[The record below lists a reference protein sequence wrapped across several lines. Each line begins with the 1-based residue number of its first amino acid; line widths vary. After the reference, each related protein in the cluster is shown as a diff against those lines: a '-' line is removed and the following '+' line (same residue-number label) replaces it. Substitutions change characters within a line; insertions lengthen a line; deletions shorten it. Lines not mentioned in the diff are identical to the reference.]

1 MISVLKRGGLV
12 RIVSVSVLLMLS
24 SAMVT
29 ADDLT
34 GIWQHESEPVWIQ
47 IDANETVG
55 RVQRNDNKPEAVGF
69 EMIKD
74 LVQTENDEARWT
86 GQVYAAKLGEFKS
99 AEIDLVS
106 EDVMRFKVKVGFI
119 SRSVEWQRVDEVP
132 AD

>member
-1 MISVLKRGGLV
+1 MISVFNMSGLA
-12 RIVSVSVLLMLS
+12 RIASVSALLMLS
-24 SAMVT
+24 SVVVA
-29 ADDLT
+29 AGDLA

-47 IDANETVG
+47 IEANETVG

-74 LVQTENDEARWT
+74 LAQTGNDKLSWT

-99 AEIDLVS
+99 AEIELID

-119 SRSVEWQRVDEVP
+119 SRSVEWQRVDELP
-132 AD
+132 TD

>member
-1 MISVLKRGGLV
+1 MTSMLKKDGLPL
-12 RIVSVSVLLMLS
+12 IASVSALLMLS
-24 SAMVT
+24 SARV
-29 ADDLT
+29 AAGDLV

-47 IDANETVG
+47 IEPNETVG

-74 LVQTENDEARWT
+74 LAQAGKDKSSWT

-99 AEIDLVS
+99 AEIELID

-119 SRSVEWQRVDEVP
+119 SRSVEWQRVDELP

>member
-1 MISVLKRGGLV
+1 MISVLKLGGLA
-12 RIVSVSVLLMLS
+12 RITSVSVLLMLS

-29 ADDLT
+29 AGDLA

-47 IDANETVG
+47 IEANETVA

-74 LVQTENDEARWT
+74 LAQTGSDKVRWT

-99 AEIDLVS
+99 AEIELID
-106 EDVMRFKVKVGFI
+106 EDVMRFKVKVGFM
-119 SRSVEWQRVDEVP
+119 SRTVEWQRVDEVP
-132 AD
+132 PD